1 MNTTFKT
8 TQRTNKFVVALKKME
23 EAETAVL
30 DAMTETYGEQQG
42 NLMMDALDFDDINR
56 QILASMRVVIL
67 ENLNEN
73 PTTI

>member
-23 EAETAVL
+23 EAETADL

>member
-42 NLMMDALDFDDINR
+42 NLMMDELDFDDINR